1 MTTPTPGQPR
11 PGRPGGRPAGRRS
24 EPAWV
29 RRSRRGGAPDAPPE
43 APGGEAPA
51 QAAGVPAQA
60 PAAPTAPTAPA
71 PPQEDPS
78 LFMPMATPPAGEP
91 APADADEP
99 TADGEALPAWEAAG
113 QAEAA
118 RRRIWRIA
126 AAAGSGLVVAAL
138 VGTLTWQS
146 LAWHSA
152 SSSLSAGRAAL
163 PAAAAAA
170 PAILSY
176 QWTQVDK
183 NLANADKYLTPRF
196 RNSYDNSFTKAIK
209 PFVVSNQ
216 LNLDSQVVN
225 AGVIEASANR
235 VVVLLFAD
243 QLSTS
248 DKPQAT
254 GASTPSSL
262 SQERAEFTMLKQHG
276 KWLVDDITRL
286 TVALPA
292 GASPG
297 NAASPSAGAS
307 AAPSASAAPAAPA
320 ASPSPAAS

>member
-1 MTTPTPGQPR
+1 
-11 PGRPGGRPAGRRS
+11 
-24 EPAWV
+24 
-29 RRSRRGGAPDAPPE
+29 
-43 APGGEAPA
+43 
-51 QAAGVPAQA
+51 
-60 PAAPTAPTAPA
+60 
-71 PPQEDPS
+71 
-78 LFMPMATPPAGEP
+78 MPVATPPAAEP
-91 APADADEP
+91 APTEADES
-99 TADGEALPAWEAAG
+99 TADGGAPPDWEAAG

-126 AAAGSGLVVAAL
+126 AAAGSGVVAAAL
-138 VGTLTWQS
+138 VGTLIWQS

-152 SSSLSAGRAAL
+152 SSSLAAGRAAL

-170 PAILSY
+170 PPILSY

-196 RNSYDNSFTKAIK
+196 RSSYDNSFTKAIK

-225 AGVIEASANR
+225 AGVIEASADR
-235 VVVLLFAD
+235 VVVLIFAD

-248 DKPQAT
+248 DKPQAS

-262 SQERAEFTMLKQHG
+262 TQERAEFTMLKQHG
-276 KWLVDDITRL
+276 TWLVDDITRL

-297 NAASPSAGAS
+297 NAASPSAGPS
-307 AAPSASAAPAAPA
+307 AAPSAAAAPAPS